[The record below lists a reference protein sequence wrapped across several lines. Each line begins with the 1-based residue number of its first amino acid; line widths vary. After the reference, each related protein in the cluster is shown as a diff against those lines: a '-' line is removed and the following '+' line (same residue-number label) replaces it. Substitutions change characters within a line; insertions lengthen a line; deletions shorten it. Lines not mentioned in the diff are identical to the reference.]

1 MDQKLRK
8 YIGTVLED
16 NRMNR
21 LDELDAALTSEQA
34 SREFLDKKLG
44 NYRDSLVAQLM
55 FTNWE
60 DSLMAECKN

>member
-34 SREFLDKKLG
+34 SREFVDKKLG

-55 FTNWE
+55 FSNWE

>member
-21 LDELDAALTSEQA
+21 LDDLDAALTSEQA
-34 SREFLDKKLG
+34 SRTRFFMKK
-44 NYRDSLVAQLM
+44 
-55 FTNWE
+55 E
-60 DSLMAECKN
+60 

>member
-21 LDELDAALTSEQA
+21 LDDLDAALTSEQA
-34 SREFLDKKLG
+34 SREFVDKKLG
-44 NYRDSLVAQLM
+44 DYRDSLVAKIM
-55 FTNWE
+55 FSNWE
-60 DSLMAECKN
+60 DSLMSECKN